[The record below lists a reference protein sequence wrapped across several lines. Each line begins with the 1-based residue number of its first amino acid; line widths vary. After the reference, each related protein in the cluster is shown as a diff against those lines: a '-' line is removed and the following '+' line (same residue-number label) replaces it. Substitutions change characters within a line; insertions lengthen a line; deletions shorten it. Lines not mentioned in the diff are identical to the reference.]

1 MPPPM
6 TRRMRLP
13 ESGVMGC
20 SHGRSRELGIKSRRC
35 PLPRAIMPNKP
46 KPRVLLADVD
56 GTLVT
61 QQKVLTAEALAAS
74 RELRTAGITLALTS
88 GRPPRGMAMLIEP
101 LELTGPIA
109 GFNGGVFVNP
119 DLSVIES
126 HPLDPKVAREAL
138 ELMLQSGLDGWVYT
152 EDEWLIRDQ
161 EAPHVAREAWTVKFA
176 ARVVPDFTREHLS
189 HAVKIVGVSDDHDL
203 VAKTEIAAQQALGGR
218 ASAARSQP
226 YYL

>member
-13 ESGVMGC
+13 ESEVMGC

-35 PLPRAIMPNKP
+35 PLPRGIMPNKP

-61 QQKVLTAEALAAS
+61 QQKVLTQEALTAA
-74 RELRTAGITLALTS
+74 RELRAAGITLALTS

-126 HPLDPKVAREAL
+126 HPLDPAVAREA
-138 ELMLQSGLDGWVYT
+138 SD
-152 EDEWLIRDQ
+152 LIL
-161 EAPHVAREAWTVKFA
+161 A
-176 ARVVPDFTREHLS
+176 
-189 HAVKIVGVSDDHDL
+189 
-203 VAKTEIAAQQALGGR
+203 
-218 ASAARSQP
+218 
-226 YYL
+226 